1 MTYGELYRRGR
12 DALEAA
18 GVPEA
23 ELDAR
28 LLLEWVCG
36 TDRSDLL
43 AHGDRER
50 SAGEQEEYER
60 LIAGRKGRIPL
71 QHLTGV
77 QAFMGLEFA
86 VDGHVLV
93 PRQDTEVLVEEA
105 LRNLHDGMRILDM
118 CTGSGCILISLLHY
132 SNDCRG
138 VGADISGEALAV
150 ARGNA
155 ERLLGAS
162 ACTWMRDGTEVLDG
176 CGADDP
182 PCAEDRQGRIS
193 FIESDLFHGIEGR
206 FDIIVS
212 NPPYIRSGEIP
223 GLMPEVREHEPVLAL
238 DGGED
243 GLAFYRRIVEG
254 CRAHLCG
261 GGMLFLEIGY
271 DQGEAVS
278 GLLEE
283 AGFLEV
289 AVVKDYAGLDRVVC
303 GTLGFG

>member
-36 TDRSDLL
+36 TDRNDLL

-132 SNDCRG
+132 SNDGRG

-162 ACTWMRDGTEVLDG
+162 ACAWMRDGTEVLDG

-193 FIESDLFHGIEGR
+193 LIESDLFDGIEGR

-243 GLAFYRRIVEG
+243 GLDFYRRILEG

-278 GLLEE
+278 GLLAE

>member
-36 TDRSDLL
+36 TDRNDLL

-162 ACTWMRDGTEVLDG
+162 ACAWMRDGTEVLDG

-243 GLAFYRRIVEG
+243 GLDFYRRILEG

-289 AVVKDYAGLDRVVC
+289 AVVKDYAGLDRVVW

>member
-36 TDRSDLL
+36 TDRNDLL

-162 ACTWMRDGTEVLDG
+162 ACAWMRDGTEVLDG

-193 FIESDLFHGIEGR
+193 LIESDLFDGIEGR

-212 NPPYIRSGEIP
+212 NPPYIWSGEIP

-243 GLAFYRRIVEG
+243 GLDFYRRILEG

>member
-36 TDRSDLL
+36 TDRNDLL

-162 ACTWMRDGTEVLDG
+162 ACAWMRDGTEVLDG

-193 FIESDLFHGIEGR
+193 LIESDLFDGIEGR

-243 GLAFYRRIVEG
+243 GLDFYRRILEG

-278 GLLEE
+278 GLLAE

>member
-162 ACTWMRDGTEVLDG
+162 ACAWMRDGTEVLDG

>member
-36 TDRSDLL
+36 TDRNDLL

-162 ACTWMRDGTEVLDG
+162 ACAWMRDGTEVLDG

-243 GLAFYRRIVEG
+243 GLDFYRRILEG

>member
-1 MTYGELYRRGR
+1 
-12 DALEAA
+12 
-18 GVPEA
+18 
-23 ELDAR
+23 
-28 LLLEWVCG
+28 
-36 TDRSDLL
+36 
-43 AHGDRER
+43 
-50 SAGEQEEYER
+50 
-60 LIAGRKGRIPL
+60 
-71 QHLTGV
+71 
-77 QAFMGLEFA
+77 MGLEFA

>member
-162 ACTWMRDGTEVLDG
+162 ACAWMRDGTEVLDG
-176 CGADDP
+176 CGAD
-182 PCAEDRQGRIS
+182 
-193 FIESDLFHGIEGR
+193 
-206 FDIIVS
+206 
-212 NPPYIRSGEIP
+212 
-223 GLMPEVREHEPVLAL
+223 LAL
-238 DGGED
+238 S
-243 GLAFYRRIVEG
+243 LI
-254 CRAHLCG
+254 H
-261 GGMLFLEIGY
+261 I
-271 DQGEAVS
+271 
-278 GLLEE
+278 
-283 AGFLEV
+283 
-289 AVVKDYAGLDRVVC
+289 
-303 GTLGFG
+303 

>member
-12 DALEAA
+12 DALEGA

-23 ELDAR
+23 ALDAR

-36 TDRSDLL
+36 TDRNDLL

-50 SAGEQEEYER
+50 SAGEQAEYER

-162 ACTWMRDGTEVLDG
+162 ACAWMRDGTEVLDG
-176 CGADDP
+176 CGADFA
-182 PCAEDRQGRIS
+182 CAEDRQGRIS
-193 FIESDLFHGIEGR
+193 FMESDLFDGVEGR

-278 GLLEE
+278 GLLAE

>member
-162 ACTWMRDGTEVLDG
+162 ACAWMRDGTEVLDG

-193 FIESDLFHGIEGR
+193 LIESDLFDGIEGR

-243 GLAFYRRIVEG
+243 GLDFYRRILEG

>member
-162 ACTWMRDGTEVLDG
+162 ACAWMRDGTEVLDG

-243 GLAFYRRIVEG
+243 GLDFYRRILEG

-289 AVVKDYAGLDRVVC
+289 AVVKDYAGLDRVVW

>member
-162 ACTWMRDGTEVLDG
+162 ACAWMRDGTEVLDG

-193 FIESDLFHGIEGR
+193 LIESDLFDGIEGR

>member
-36 TDRSDLL
+36 TDRNDLL

-162 ACTWMRDGTEVLDG
+162 ACAWMRDGTEVLDG

-193 FIESDLFHGIEGR
+193 LIESDLFDGIEGR

-289 AVVKDYAGLDRVVC
+289 AVVKDYAGLDRVVW
-303 GTLGFG
+303 GTHGFG

>member
-12 DALEAA
+12 DALEGA

-28 LLLEWVCG
+28 LLLEGVCG
-36 TDRSDLL
+36 TDRNDLL

-162 ACTWMRDGTEVLDG
+162 ACAWMRDGTEVLDG

-243 GLAFYRRIVEG
+243 GLDFYRRILEG

-289 AVVKDYAGLDRVVC
+289 AVVKDYAGLDRVVW

>member
-1 MTYGELYRRGR
+1 MTYGELYRLGK
-12 DALEAA
+12 DTLEKA

-36 TDRSDLL
+36 TDRNDLL
-43 AHGDRER
+43 VHGDAER
-50 SAGEQEEYER
+50 SAGEQAAYER
-60 LIAGRKGRIPL
+60 LIAARGERIPL

-132 SNDCRG
+132 SNDCQG
-138 VGADISGEALAV
+138 VGADISPDALDA
-150 ARGNA
+150 AKRNA

-162 ACTWMRDGTEVLDG
+162 ACAWIQDGGDAPKG
-176 CGADDP
+176 MGAEASQGP
-182 PCAEDRQGRIS
+182 EDRQGRIS
-193 FIESDLFHGIEGR
+193 FLESDLFERVEGK
-206 FDIIVS
+206 FDLIVC
-212 NPPYIRSGEIP
+212 NPPYIPSGEIP
-223 GLMPEVREHEPVLAL
+223 GLMPEVREHEPLSAL

-243 GLAFYRRIVEG
+243 GLFFYRRIVEE
-254 CRAHLCG
+254 CRPHLCG

-271 DQGEAVS
+271 DQGAAVS
-278 GLLEE
+278 RLLEGN
-283 AGFLEV
+283 GFLEV
-289 AVVKDYAGLDRVVC
+289 AVAKDYAGLDRVVC

>member
-12 DALEAA
+12 DALEGA

-278 GLLEE
+278 GLLAE

-289 AVVKDYAGLDRVVC
+289 AVVKDYAGLDRVVW

>member
-278 GLLEE
+278 GLLAE

>member
-36 TDRSDLL
+36 TDRNDLL

-162 ACTWMRDGTEVLDG
+162 ACAWMRDGTEVLDG

-193 FIESDLFHGIEGR
+193 LIESDLFDGIEGR

-243 GLAFYRRIVEG
+243 GLDFYRRILEG

>member
-162 ACTWMRDGTEVLDG
+162 ACAWMRDGTEVLDG

-193 FIESDLFHGIEGR
+193 LIESDLFDGIEGR

-243 GLAFYRRIVEG
+243 GLDFYRRILEG

-278 GLLEE
+278 GLLAE

>member
-162 ACTWMRDGTEVLDG
+162 ACAWMRDGTEVLDG
-176 CGADDP
+176 CGADFA
-182 PCAEDRQGRIS
+182 CAGDRQGRIS
-193 FIESDLFHGIEGR
+193 FMESDLFDGVEGR

-278 GLLEE
+278 GLLAE

>member
-162 ACTWMRDGTEVLDG
+162 ACAWMRDGTEVLDG

-243 GLAFYRRIVEG
+243 GLAFYRRILEG

-289 AVVKDYAGLDRVVC
+289 AVVKDYAGLDRVVW

>member
-36 TDRSDLL
+36 TDRNDLL
-43 AHGDRER
+43 AHGDRKR

-162 ACTWMRDGTEVLDG
+162 ACAWMRDGTEVLDS

-193 FIESDLFHGIEGR
+193 LIESDLFDGIEGR

-243 GLAFYRRIVEG
+243 GLDFYRRILEG

-278 GLLEE
+278 GLLAE

>member
-36 TDRSDLL
+36 TDRNDLL

-162 ACTWMRDGTEVLDG
+162 ACAWMRDGTEVLDG

-193 FIESDLFHGIEGR
+193 LIESDLFDGIEGR

-254 CRAHLCG
+254 CRGHLCG

-278 GLLEE
+278 GLLAE

>member
-243 GLAFYRRIVEG
+243 GLAFYRRILEG

-278 GLLEE
+278 GLLAE

>member
-162 ACTWMRDGTEVLDG
+162 ACAWMRDGTEVLDG

-193 FIESDLFHGIEGR
+193 LIESDLFDGIEGR

-278 GLLEE
+278 GLLAE

>member
-162 ACTWMRDGTEVLDG
+162 ACAWMRDGTEVLDG

-193 FIESDLFHGIEGR
+193 LIESDLFHGIEGR

-243 GLAFYRRIVEG
+243 GLDFYRRILEG

>member
-36 TDRSDLL
+36 TDRSALL

>member
-105 LRNLHDGMRILDM
+105 LRNLHDGMWILDM

-162 ACTWMRDGTEVLDG
+162 ACAWMRDGTEVLDG

-193 FIESDLFHGIEGR
+193 LIESDLFDGIEGR

-243 GLAFYRRIVEG
+243 GLDFYRRILEG

-278 GLLEE
+278 GLLAE

>member
-162 ACTWMRDGTEVLDG
+162 ACAWMRDGTEVLDG

-289 AVVKDYAGLDRVVC
+289 AVVKDYAGLDRVVW
-303 GTLGFG
+303 GTHGFG

>member
-162 ACTWMRDGTEVLDG
+162 ACAWMRDGTEVLDG

-193 FIESDLFHGIEGR
+193 LIESDLFDGIEGR

-243 GLAFYRRIVEG
+243 GLDFYRRILEG

-289 AVVKDYAGLDRVVC
+289 AVVKDYAGLDRVVW

>member
-36 TDRSDLL
+36 TDRNDLL

-93 PRQDTEVLVEEA
+93 PRQDTEILVEEA

-162 ACTWMRDGTEVLDG
+162 ACAWMRDGTEVLDG
-176 CGADDP
+176 CGADLA
-182 PCAEDRQGRIS
+182 CAEDRQGRIS
-193 FIESDLFHGIEGR
+193 FMESDLFDGIEGR

-243 GLAFYRRIVEG
+243 GLDFYRRILEG

-289 AVVKDYAGLDRVVC
+289 AVVKDYAGLDRVVW